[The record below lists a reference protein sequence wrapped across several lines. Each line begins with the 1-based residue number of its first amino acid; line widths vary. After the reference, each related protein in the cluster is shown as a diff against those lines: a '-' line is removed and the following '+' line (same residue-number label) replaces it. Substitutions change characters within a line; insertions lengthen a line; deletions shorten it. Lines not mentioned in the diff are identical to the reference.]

1 MSFFECAHF
10 LTSFDIE
17 SLFTNIPL
25 EKLSTFVLTNFS
37 KTKLDNLTKESFRS
51 LLELASLDSFFIFDG
66 KYFRQNDGVD
76 MGSTLGSNLVNMFLC
91 HFQEQ
96 WMSGFP
102 IDYKPISYRRYFDD
116 TFLFFS
122 SDFHVTKFLY
132 YINSKHR
139 NMKFTVEHEENNSL

>member
-1 MSFFECAHF
+1 M
-10 LTSFDIE
+10 
-17 SLFTNIPL
+17 
-25 EKLSTFVLTNFS
+25 LTNFS

-96 WMSGFP
+96 WMSDCP
-102 IDYKPISYRRYFDD
+102 IDYEPIPYFERIL
-116 TFLFFS
+116 TTHFCS
-122 SDFHVTKFLY
+122 FHL
-132 YINSKHR
+132 N
-139 NMKFTVEHEENNSL
+139 FT